1 MFHLASTR
9 FNNATLAEN
18 MAYRAKMA
26 TTVELEKEKEEAVVY
41 YGSLIKVHKKV
52 SVGAFMFVF
61 EMNNDIN
68 QIEGISLVRNTL
80 VLDKKHRIYSNDDY
94 NRYTYKGIHWLS
106 RKQIMELD
114 SGLVETFDRI
124 LFKGKTHM
132 KRACG
137 ITVLNE
143 KLMTTWSMDLN
154 VEKERVRRIFLQ
166 KDLLETE
173 VKETEVISEIKE
185 TEVISEVISEV
196 SNKKK

>member
-18 MAYRAKMA
+18 MAYREKM
-26 TTVELEKEKEEAVVY
+26 TSSNIVEDASVY
-41 YGSLIKVHKKV
+41 YGSLIKVHKKI
-52 SVGAFMFVF
+52 SIGAFMFVF
-61 EMNNDIN
+61 EMNNDTN

-94 NRYTYKGIHWLS
+94 NRYTYKGIHWIS

-114 SGLVETFDRI
+114 PVLVETFDRI

-143 KLMTTWSMDLN
+143 KLMTTWNMDLN
-154 VEKERVRRIFLQ
+154 VEKEKVRRIFLQ
-166 KDLLETE
+166 KDLSDVSETE
-173 VKETEVISEIKE
+173 VKEESDIKE
-185 TEVISEVISEV
+185 EKSI
-196 SNKKK
+196 

>member
-18 MAYRAKMA
+18 MAYREKMA
-26 TTVELEKEKEEAVVY
+26 ASTSSAEVKEASSVY
-41 YGSLIKVHKKV
+41 YGSLIKVHKKI

-61 EMNNDIN
+61 EMNNDTN

-94 NRYTYKGIHWLS
+94 NRYTYKGIHWIS

-143 KLMTTWSMDLN
+143 KLMTTWNMDLN
-154 VEKERVRRIFLQ
+154 VEKEKVRRIFLQ
-166 KDLLETE
+166 KDFSDLSEIISETDISE
-173 VKETEVISEIKE
+173 VKEEKSI
-185 TEVISEVISEV
+185 
-196 SNKKK
+196 

>member
-18 MAYRAKMA
+18 MAYREKMTDA
-26 TTVELEKEKEEAVVY
+26 VY
-41 YGSLIKVHKKV
+41 YGSLIKVHKKI

-61 EMNNDIN
+61 EMNNDTN

-94 NRYTYKGIHWLS
+94 NRYTYKGIHWIS

-143 KLMTTWSMDLN
+143 KLMTTWNMDLN
-154 VEKERVRRIFLQ
+154 VEKEKVRRIFIQ
-166 KDLLETE
+166 KDFLEIQETDILET
-173 VKETEVISEIKE
+173 KEDSDTKEEKEIKS
-185 TEVISEVISEV
+185 I
-196 SNKKK
+196 

>member
-18 MAYRAKMA
+18 MAYREKMSA
-26 TTVELEKEKEEAVVY
+26 AAAASSSSNTVEEAVVY
-41 YGSLIKVHKKV
+41 YGSLIKVHKKI

-61 EMNNDIN
+61 EMNNDTN

-94 NRYTYKGIHWLS
+94 NRYTYRGIHWIS
-106 RKQIMELD
+106 RKEIMELD
-114 SGLVETFDRI
+114 TGLIETFDRI

-143 KLMTTWSMDLN
+143 KLMATWNLDLN
-154 VEKERVRRIFLQ
+154 VEKEKVRRIFLQ
-166 KDLLETE
+166 KDLSDISETE
-173 VKETEVISEIKE
+173 VKEESDIKE
-185 TEVISEVISEV
+185 TEIKVEKGI
-196 SNKKK
+196 

>member
-18 MAYRAKMA
+18 MAYR
-26 TTVELEKEKEEAVVY
+26 EKVKDSIY
-41 YGSLIKVHKKV
+41 YGSLIKVHKKI

-61 EMNNDIN
+61 EMNNDTN

-80 VLDKKHRIYSNDDY
+80 VLDKKYRIYSNDDY
-94 NRYTYKGIHWLS
+94 NRYTYKGIHWIS

-114 SGLVETFDRI
+114 SSLVETFDRI

-143 KLMTTWSMDLN
+143 KLMTTWNMDLN
-154 VEKERVRRIFLQ
+154 VEKEKVRRIFLQ
-166 KDLLETE
+166 KDFSDFSE
-173 VKETEVISEIKE
+173 VKEIDISEIRD
-185 TEVISEVISEV
+185 TEIISEVKEEKEEKEGKSI
-196 SNKKK
+196 

>member
-9 FNNATLAEN
+9 FNNSTLAEN
-18 MAYRAKMA
+18 MAYREKMA
-26 TTVELEKEKEEAVVY
+26 AEAVVY
-41 YGSLIKVHKKV
+41 YGSLIKVHKKI

-61 EMNNDIN
+61 EMNNDTN

-114 SGLVETFDRI
+114 PGLVETFDRI

-143 KLMTTWSMDLN
+143 KLMTTWNMDLN
-154 VEKERVRRIFLQ
+154 VEKEKVRRIFLQ
-166 KDLLETE
+166 KDISDISETE
-173 VKETEVISEIKE
+173 VKEETFIKETSEIKS
-185 TEVISEVISEV
+185 I
-196 SNKKK
+196 

>member
-18 MAYRAKMA
+18 MAYREKMTDA
-26 TTVELEKEKEEAVVY
+26 VY
-41 YGSLIKVHKKV
+41 YGSLIKVHKKI

-61 EMNNDIN
+61 EMNNETN

-143 KLMTTWSMDLN
+143 KLMTTWDMDLN
-154 VEKERVRRIFLQ
+154 VEKEKVRRIFLQ
-166 KDLLETE
+166 KDLLDFSETKDISE
-173 VKETEVISEIKE
+173 VKETEIKS
-185 TEVISEVISEV
+185 I
-196 SNKKK
+196 

>member
-18 MAYRAKMA
+18 MAYREKMA
-26 TTVELEKEKEEAVVY
+26 ASNRVDEASVY
-41 YGSLIKVHKKV
+41 YGSLIKVHKKI

-61 EMNNDIN
+61 EMNNEIN

-114 SGLVETFDRI
+114 TGLIETFDRI

-143 KLMTTWSMDLN
+143 KLMTTWNMDLN
-154 VEKERVRRIFLQ
+154 VEKEKVRRIFLQ
-166 KDLLETE
+166 KDFSDISDVIKETE
-173 VKETEVISEIKE
+173 VKETEVKE
-185 TEVISEVISEV
+185 TIT
-196 SNKKK
+196 K

>member
-18 MAYRAKMA
+18 MAYREKMTASSTAKE
-26 TTVELEKEKEEAVVY
+26 VEAESTSVY
-41 YGSLIKVHKKV
+41 YGALIKVHKKI

-61 EMNNDIN
+61 EMNNDTN

-94 NRYTYKGIHWLS
+94 NRYTYKGIHWIS
-106 RKQIMELD
+106 RKQIIEMD
-114 SGLVETFDRI
+114 SGLVETFERI

-143 KLMTTWSMDLN
+143 KLMTTWNMDLN

-166 KDLLETE
+166 KDLSEVISE
-173 VKETEVISEIKE
+173 VKETEVKSI
-185 TEVISEVISEV
+185 
-196 SNKKK
+196 

>member
-9 FNNATLAEN
+9 FNNATLSEN
-18 MAYRAKMA
+18 MAYREKMA
-26 TTVELEKEKEEAVVY
+26 STSAEAVVKEASAVY
-41 YGSLIKVHKKV
+41 YGSLIKVHKKI

-61 EMNNDIN
+61 EMNNDTN

-94 NRYTYKGIHWLS
+94 NRYTYKGIHWIS

-154 VEKERVRRIFLQ
+154 VEKEKVRRIFLQ
-166 KDLLETE
+166 KDLSDISEIQEPELISE
-173 VKETEVISEIKE
+173 VKETEIKS
-185 TEVISEVISEV
+185 I
-196 SNKKK
+196 

>member
-18 MAYRAKMA
+18 MAYREKMA
-26 TTVELEKEKEEAVVY
+26 ASSSTAKEVEAESPVY
-41 YGSLIKVHKKV
+41 YGSLIKVHKKI
-52 SVGAFMFVF
+52 SIGAFMFVF

-94 NRYTYKGIHWLS
+94 NRYTYKGIYWLS

-114 SGLVETFDRI
+114 TGLIETFDRI

-143 KLMTTWSMDLN
+143 KLMTTWNMDLN

-166 KDLLETE
+166 KDFSDISD
-173 VKETEVISEIKE
+173 VIKEESDKKEKEKEIEKEIKS
-185 TEVISEVISEV
+185 I
-196 SNKKK
+196 

>member
-18 MAYRAKMA
+18 MAYREKMA
-26 TTVELEKEKEEAVVY
+26 ASTIVEAAVVY
-41 YGSLIKVHKKV
+41 YGSLIKVHKKI

-61 EMNNDIN
+61 EMNNDTN

-80 VLDKKHRIYSNDDY
+80 VLEKKHRIYSNDDY
-94 NRYTYKGIHWLS
+94 NRYTYKGIHWIS

-114 SGLVETFDRI
+114 PVLVETFDRI

-143 KLMTTWSMDLN
+143 KLMATWNMDLN
-154 VEKERVRRIFLQ
+154 VEKEKVRRIFLQ
-166 KDLLETE
+166 KDFFDTE
-173 VKETEVISEIKE
+173 LKEESKIKEISEIKS
-185 TEVISEVISEV
+185 I
-196 SNKKK
+196 